1 MKKIISVDR
10 EITFT
15 SMIHDISSICLDHT
29 LKFVS
34 SNKVEGDLIVSGT
47 YKMTE
52 ASRLDEEF
60 EVKIPVSISTSDNYV
75 LDTTNVSIDDFTY
88 EVINDDT
95 LNVKIDLLLEGVEEV
110 ITVEEEKELVREC
123 DGDGEEEKI
132 KEVPLKIEKDK
143 VVPVDYEE
151 KKEEV
156 EIESLEEV
164 DDNEKVDTI
173 SNNESDI
180 SEIVEDISSD
190 DNSNDKD
197 SKSINSLF
205 ANLGDEDEEF
215 STYLVYIMR
224 KNDSIEKVL
233 ETYDV
238 TREELSSYNDLSS
251 LEIGSKL
258 IIPCKNE

>member
-29 LKFVS
+29 LKFIS

-88 EVINDDT
+88 EVVNDDT

-110 ITVEEEKELVREC
+110 IAVEEEEEVLSREC
-123 DGDGEEEKI
+123 DGDLEEDKV
-132 KEVPLKIEKDK
+132 KEVPLKKEKDK
-143 VVPVDYEE
+143 VVPVDYTEE
-151 KKEEV
+151 KLDNKEEIEV
-156 EIESLEEV
+156 EVESLEEV
-164 DDNEKVDTI
+164 TTDNKV
-173 SNNESDI
+173 
-180 SEIVEDISSD
+180 VEDNSSD
-190 DNSNDKD
+190 DNDTLEKEG
-197 SKSINSLF
+197 KSINSLF
-205 ANLGDEDEEF
+205 MNLTDEDEEF

-224 KNDSIEKVL
+224 KNDSLEKVL

-238 TREELSSYNDLSS
+238 TREEIASYNDLST
-251 LEIGSKL
+251 LEVGSKL

>member
-60 EVKIPVSISTSDNYV
+60 EVKIPVSISTSEAYV

-123 DGDGEEEKI
+123 DGDDEEEKI
-132 KEVPLKIEKDK
+132 KEVPLKTEKDK
-143 VVPVDYEE
+143 VVPVDYTE

-164 DDNEKVDTI
+164 DDNEKNDTI

-190 DNSNDKD
+190 DSSNDKE

>member
-34 SNKVEGDLIVSGT
+34 SNKVDGDLIVSGT

-110 ITVEEEKELVREC
+110 ITVEEE
-123 DGDGEEEKI
+123 EEESK
-132 KEVPLKIEKDK
+132 
-143 VVPVDYEE
+143 
-151 KKEEV
+151 
-156 EIESLEEV
+156 
-164 DDNEKVDTI
+164 EKV
-173 SNNESDI
+173 
-180 SEIVEDISSD
+180 
-190 DNSNDKD
+190 
-197 SKSINSLF
+197 
-205 ANLGDEDEEF
+205 
-215 STYLVYIMR
+215 
-224 KNDSIEKVL
+224 
-233 ETYDV
+233 
-238 TREELSSYNDLSS
+238 
-251 LEIGSKL
+251 
-258 IIPCKNE
+258 

>member
-110 ITVEEEKELVREC
+110 VTVEEEKELVREC
-123 DGDGEEEKI
+123 DGDDEEEKI
-132 KEVPLKIEKDK
+132 KEVPLKTEKDK
-143 VVPVDYEE
+143 VVPVDYTE

-156 EIESLEEV
+156 EVESLEEITT
-164 DDNEKVDTI
+164 DNNDSIE
-173 SNNESDI
+173 N
-180 SEIVEDISSD
+180 SEVVEDINTD
-190 DNSNDKD
+190 DNDKD

-205 ANLGDEDEEF
+205 ANLTDEDEEF